1 MEKEV
6 GMTRE
11 QAKTFLTTLGIEE
24 PTDEQVTN
32 YLNSVNSETK
42 KEKDRAD
49 KLKLDADKAAQLQ
62 KQIDEINNQNLSEV
76 EKANKATEDA
86 MAQVAALQKRI
97 DRAEQL
103 KALAEKGIKGEQAEK
118 LISEDGKLDYE
129 VLGQII
135 SDRENAAKVAKE
147 QEIAN
152 NQGNPGGG
160 ESGAGEKHDEK
171 PDDVKNAEL
180 LNFGVAPKDA
190 QDVLSYYK

>member
-1 MEKEV
+1 
-6 GMTRE
+6 MTRE
-11 QAKTFLTTLGIEE
+11 QAKAFLNTLGIEE

-103 KALAEKGIKGEQAEK
+103 KALAEKGITGEQAEK
-118 LISEDGKLDYE
+118 LFSEDGKLDYE

-135 SDRENAAKVAKE
+135 TDRENAAKTAKE

-160 ESGAGEKHDEK
+160 TSGTGKEPDEK
-171 PDDVKNAEL
+171 PEDVKNAEK

-190 QDVLSYYK
+190 QEVMKFYT

>member
-1 MEKEV
+1 
-6 GMTRE
+6 MTRE
-11 QAKTFLTTLGIEE
+11 QAKTFLFSLGIET
-24 PTDEQVTN
+24 PTDEQITS

-97 DRAEQL
+97 DRAEQF
-103 KALAEKGIKGEQAEK
+103 KALAEKGITGEQAEK

-135 SDRENAAKVAKE
+135 SDRENAAKAAKE

-160 ESGAGEKHDEK
+160 SSGNEGKTDEK
-171 PDDVKNAEL
+171 PDDVKNAES
-180 LNFGVAPKDA
+180 LNFGVAPTDA
-190 QDVLSYYK
+190 QKVMDFYK

>member
-1 MEKEV
+1 
-6 GMTRE
+6 MTRE
-11 QAKTFLTTLGIEE
+11 QAKVNLISLGIAE
-24 PTDEQVTN
+24 PSEEQVTN
-32 YLNSVNSETK
+32 YLNAVNGETK

-49 KLKLDADKAAQLQ
+49 KYKLDADKAAELQ
-62 KQIDEINNQNLSEV
+62 KQLDAIANQNLSEV

-103 KALAEKGIKGEQAEK
+103 KALAEKGITGEQAEK

-152 NQGNPGGG
+152 NQGNPGGSDG
-160 ESGAGEKHDEK
+160 GAGSNPDEK
-171 PDDVKNAEL
+171 PEDVKNAEKL
-180 LNFGVAPKDA
+180 SFGVAPKDA
-190 QDVLSYYK
+190 QDVLQFYK

>member
-1 MEKEV
+1 
-6 GMTRE
+6 MTRE
-11 QAKTFLTTLGIEE
+11 QAKAFLSSLGIET
-24 PTDEQVTN
+24 PTDEQITS

-62 KQIDEINNQNLSEV
+62 KQIDDLNNQNLSEV

-86 MAQVAALQKRI
+86 IAQMNALQKKLDRI
-97 DRAEQL
+97 EQL
-103 KALAEKGIKGEQAEK
+103 KALADKGITGEQAEK

-135 SDRENAAKVAKE
+135 SDRENAAKAAKE

-160 ESGAGEKHDEK
+160 SSGNEGKTDEK
-171 PDDVKNAEL
+171 PDDVKNAES
-180 LNFGVAPKDA
+180 LNFGVAPTDA
-190 QDVLSYYK
+190 QKVMDFYK

>member
-1 MEKEV
+1 
-6 GMTRE
+6 MTRE
-11 QAKTFLTTLGIEE
+11 QAKTFLSSLGIET
-24 PTDEQVTN
+24 PTDEQITS

-62 KQIDEINNQNLSEV
+62 KQIDDLNNQNLSEV

-86 MAQVAALQKRI
+86 IAQMNALQKKLDRI
-97 DRAEQL
+97 EQL
-103 KALAEKGIKGEQAEK
+103 KALADKGITGEQAEK

-135 SDRENAAKVAKE
+135 SDRENAAKAAKE

-160 ESGAGEKHDEK
+160 SNGGEGKPDEK
-171 PDDVKNAEL
+171 PDDVKNAES
-180 LNFGVAPKDA
+180 LNFGVAPTDA
-190 QDVLSYYK
+190 QKVMDFYK

>member
-1 MEKEV
+1 
-6 GMTRE
+6 MTRE
-11 QAKTFLTTLGIEE
+11 QAKAFLNTLGIEE

-103 KALAEKGIKGEQAEK
+103 KALAEKGITGEQAEK
-118 LISEDGKLDYE
+118 LFSEDGKLDYE

-135 SDRENAAKVAKE
+135 TDRENAAKTAKE

-160 ESGAGEKHDEK
+160 DNGGGADPNEK
-171 PDDVKNAEL
+171 PEDVKNAEK

-190 QDVLSYYK
+190 QEVMKFYT